1 MESGD
6 RNAAAA
12 LSWEAYRDAA
22 PRTFFALVA
31 YLERVTAGAVPVGES
46 GPSAGEAIR
55 FRHDP
60 DLGFHAGEVRQLKI
74 VQEGTPRFEVLT
86 TFLGLS
92 GTVSPLPGYMIED
105 VLFDTFEQA
114 TQRDFLDLFHHRA
127 LSLFYR
133 STMRLSPPRVHRSDA
148 SDPWLGRL
156 LSLAGVHAAADLA
169 LEPRHL
175 MLLIPVLAK
184 RSRGVAALRAAL
196 TAIIHLDIPDAWVEV
211 CEFAGQWTAIDEDQ
225 WTRLGS
231 RNHALAEQTVLGR
244 RVYDQRGRFA
254 VRIGTLT
261 REQADTLAE
270 GQPLLD
276 RLRAAVSLVLRDPLE
291 YDVELVL
298 GPGSAQTL
306 QIGFSRIGTARLTGF
321 RGTETITMRN
331 VGSDLGINQSLV

>member
-1 MESGD
+1 M
-6 RNAAAA
+6 
-12 LSWEAYRDAA
+12 SWEAYRDAA

-31 YLERVTAGAVPVGES
+31 YLERVTADAVPVGEA
-46 GPSAGEAIR
+46 GPSAREAIR

-60 DLGFHAGEVRQLKI
+60 DLGFHSGEIRELKI
-74 VQEGTPRFEVLT
+74 VDGGTPRFEVLT

-92 GTVSPLPGYMIED
+92 GTVSPLPGYMVED

-127 LSLFYR
+127 VSLLYR
-133 STMRLSPPRVHRSDA
+133 STIRLSPPRVHRSDA

-156 LSLAGVHAAADLA
+156 LGLAGVHPAANLA

-184 RSRGVAALRAAL
+184 RSRGVAALRTAL
-196 TAIIHLDIPDAWVEV
+196 SSIVQDEIPTAWVEV
-211 CEFAGQWTAIDEDQ
+211 CEFAGQWTPIDEDQ

-254 VRIGTLT
+254 VRIGTLA
-261 REQADTLAE
+261 REEADTLRE

-298 GPGSAQTL
+298 GPGSALTF
-306 QIGFSRIGTARLTGF
+306 QIGISRIGTARLTGF

-331 VGSDLGINQSLV
+331 VGSDLGSNQSLV